1 MILFGRLAPL
11 AIALSLLTPLVS
23 ALTYHGADYSSLI
36 NLEKSGRT
44 YKDSGST
51 AKFDAILAKHGTNLA
66 RIRIW
71 TSSSDANYDLNYGI
85 QLAKR
90 AKALGMKLLIDLHY
104 SDTWADPGHQA
115 IPSGW
120 PTDLSGLNSKIYTYT
135 KDLVSTFSAQGVPID
150 FIQIGNEIN
159 DGMLWPTGRISVNG
173 YSPLSQLLHSAAN
186 GVRDASSSVKI
197 MVHLADGWK
206 GSAVSSFYQ
215 QIFLPGQFAT
225 SDIDIMG
232 FSMYPFY
239 NTGATL
245 SALKSSLTSL
255 ITKYN
260 KDIMIVETDW
270 AVSCPGVT
278 MSEPSIPISTDGQ
291 TSWVSKIRDV
301 VAGLP
306 GGHGLGIVY
315 WEPGWIGNANLGS
328 SCANMNIHPPQDALL
343 VDGSGNTRSS
353 ITMFSAA
360 M

>member
-1 MILFGRLAPL
+1 MMLYVRLAPL
-11 AIALSLLTPLVS
+11 AIALALFAPLIN

-36 NLEKSGRT
+36 NLENAGRT
-44 YKDSGST
+44 YRDGGT
-51 AKFDAILAKHGTNLA
+51 AAKFDAILTKHGANLA

-71 TSSSDANYDLNYGI
+71 TSTSDSNYSLNYGI

-104 SDTWADPGHQA
+104 SDTWADPGHQS

-120 PTDLSGLNSKIYTYT
+120 PTDLNGLNTKIYTYT
-135 KDLVSTFSAQGVPID
+135 KDLVSSFSAQGVPID
-150 FIQIGNEIN
+150 FLQIGNEIN

-186 GVRDASSSVKI
+186 GARDGSSSVKV

-215 QIFLPGQFAT
+215 QIFIPGQFAIT
-225 SDIDIMG
+225 DVDVMG

-245 SALKSSLTSL
+245 SALKSSLTTL
-255 ITKYN
+255 VNNYN
-260 KDIMIVETDW
+260 KNIMIVETDW
-270 AVSCPGVT
+270 PVSCPGVT
-278 MSEPSIPISTDGQ
+278 MSEPSIPISADGQ

-301 VAGLP
+301 VASLP

-315 WEPGWIGNANLGS
+315 WEPAWIGNANLGS
-328 SCANMNIHPPQDALL
+328 SCADALL
-343 VDGSGNTRSS
+343 VDGSGNTRTS
-353 ITMFSAA
+353 INMFSSA